1 MSFLA
6 LSPPVFSPV
15 CWGVKQLGR
24 CVAASQGQLPSL
36 DSSQHVT
43 SKDLGQQIWPWPL
56 HCFCRGLCQLTP
68 PAKHHLWLELRHLCC
83 PYSHTC
89 SMHVDCGLQIQH
101 LCTDEFQALFKPN
114 LQHSTVMIKWV
125 IPGLSFALPLPFDTL
140 SIHQKM
146 TFKRRFQ
153 YWTCAAPPCNEKHQM
168 KQNSHISS
176 EQIRFQAM
184 QCFSSTCYP
193 LQILMHRDMR
203 TGICHLPQGFALR

>member
-1 MSFLA
+1 
-6 LSPPVFSPV
+6 
-15 CWGVKQLGR
+15 
-24 CVAASQGQLPSL
+24 
-36 DSSQHVT
+36 
-43 SKDLGQQIWPWPL
+43 
-56 HCFCRGLCQLTP
+56 
-68 PAKHHLWLELRHLCC
+68 
-83 PYSHTC
+83 
-89 SMHVDCGLQIQH
+89 MHVDCGLQTQH
-101 LCTDEFQALFKPN
+101 LCTDEFEALFKPN
-114 LQHSTVMIKWV
+114 LQHSTVMIKWM

-203 TGICHLPQGFALR
+203 DRNLPPTPGICLEVEPGPSLCPGHGLPGWWASKYHWKSLVLNLIPGQFTSNGSNFSDLQVQPA